1 MHVKGGSVN
10 LVQTLIREY
19 KADINACDDQ
29 NNTPLH
35 LAAVCSKA
43 EVALCLINEFGCDPN
58 VKGQIGRSLLHCAC
72 EGGSVSLVQTLIR
85 EYKADINACDDET
98 THHFMWQLLVAM

>member
-1 MHVKGGSVN
+1 MPPSHAQCSKDLSVKGRFGRSLLHCACEGGSVN

-35 LAAVCSKA
+35 LAAVCSK
-43 EVALCLINEFGCDPN
+43 G
-58 VKGQIGRSLLHCAC
+58 
-72 EGGSVSLVQTLIR
+72 
-85 EYKADINACDDET
+85 
-98 THHFMWQLLVAM
+98 